1 MLFNIFLATYQI
13 YEKKYPRKKAP
24 ILRPINTATSSSV
37 IMLFGSHFVAE
48 ETESKTYAHRAYVRY
63 HHDIK
68 YGFTH
73 CLIPPLRALNRL
85 AG

>member
-48 ETESKTYAHRAYVRY
+48 ETEPEAYAH
-63 HHDIK
+63 
-68 YGFTH
+68 
-73 CLIPPLRALNRL
+73 
-85 AG
+85 